1 MMSDETTNATPKK
14 VRKKR
19 VVASIMCLIYRISND
34 FDENV
39 YVGQT
44 WGTIKARFSRH
55 CMVGQSNCVHLIRA
69 IQLHGK
75 ERFKIECLLVTHTQE
90 MADHWERHFI
100 ERYDS
105 IANGYNCREG
115 GSRGKHNDESRRK
128 LAEKATGRKHTPETL
143 KKMSDSHLGQSPGN
157 KGITGVVKA
166 SDETKAKQSAALKGR
181 PSPMKGRNHSVETR
195 AKMSAAHK
203 GRKKSPEAIAKNVAS
218 RQRNAAAKKEAALYA
233 TLKETT

>member
-1 MMSDETTNATPKK
+1 MSDETMNVTPKK

-34 FDENV
+34 FDEKV

-69 IQLHGK
+69 IQLYGK
-75 ERFKIECLLVTHTQE
+75 EHFKIECLLVTHTQE

-157 KGITGVVKA
+157 KGITGVVKQSA
-166 SDETKAKQSAALKGR
+166 ETRAKQSA
-181 PSPMKGRNHSVETR
+181 
-195 AKMSAAHK
+195 
-203 GRKKSPEAIAKNVAS
+203 GRKGKRQSPEWIARRTASAQRTKVAK
-218 RQRNAAAKKEAALYA
+218 RAAKIAASIA
-233 TLKETT
+233 TLNASASQLETSGTKEIV